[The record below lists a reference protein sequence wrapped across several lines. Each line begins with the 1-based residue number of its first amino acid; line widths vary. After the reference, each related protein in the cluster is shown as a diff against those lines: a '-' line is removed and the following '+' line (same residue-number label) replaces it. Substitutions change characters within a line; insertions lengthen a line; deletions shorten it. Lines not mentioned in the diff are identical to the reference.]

1 MTGKYYDAWA
11 EGVKKGVA
19 SAYSG
24 NSSGNTRNSRIDYI
38 FYSHGAS
45 KLTLTKVQVF
55 DTRDSNGVRP
65 SDHNPVMA
73 TFKIQ

>member
-1 MTGKYYDAWA
+1 
-11 EGVKKGVA
+11 VKKGVA